1 MSLYVN
7 IGKHKIHYRKTHD
20 YRVFLERLLPLAVC
34 ELLPKHVS
42 YALIKFSKVFKE
54 LCSKVLRLEDLKHM
68 ESQISVTLWKLER
81 IFPLAFFDIMVYL
94 PIHYLGKLKL
104 LVRCNI
110 DGCIRLKGKISSYLL
125 LVYLNYVLI
134 LIRCIYM
141 YLCKLK
147 CYVQNKAHPEGS
159 IAEGY
164 QADECLTFCSWYLH
178 GIKTIFNLS

>member
-1 MSLYVN
+1 
-7 IGKHKIHYRKTHD
+7 
-20 YRVFLERLLPLAVC
+20 
-34 ELLPKHVS
+34 
-42 YALIKFSKVFKE
+42 
-54 LCSKVLRLEDLKHM
+54 
-68 ESQISVTLWKLER
+68 
-81 IFPLAFFDIMVYL
+81 MVYL

-164 QADECLTFCSWYLH
+164 QADEAYGIYMGSKQYLISLREMMIDVH
-178 GIKTIFNLS
+178 QHVISLYYSYSP